1 MTRILLFAAIIALVS
16 CKSPNG
22 GYEAQTQHLD
32 SLRVALDESAPKFL
46 AIHADSVMLVVSTV
60 KDDMRQMEML
70 SKGQMDVE
78 TARIFSDYNSAKRL
92 VKDFSGRN
100 GRLTNELERTK
111 LQLAGLTEALKSG
124 ANVDAAGNKIDDE
137 YVKKHVSLES
147 RIAEELIEEMN
158 NSVRYADEA
167 IREFNRLKSLVDQK
181 LEAWKNE

>member
-100 GRLTNELERTK
+100 GRLTN
-111 LQLAGLTEALKSG
+111 
-124 ANVDAAGNKIDDE
+124 
-137 YVKKHVSLES
+137 
-147 RIAEELIEEMN
+147 
-158 NSVRYADEA
+158 
-167 IREFNRLKSLVDQK
+167 
-181 LEAWKNE
+181 